1 MRSILIRS
9 SLIGVLVGLLCF
21 EPVMAKSLQ
30 SETDE
35 ACAAAQADAEEET
48 SGALWFLAGCALTW
62 VGVVGAYVIK
72 PNPTATKLLGKSPE
86 YVAAYTDCYKD
97 KAVSIQTKWAWIGC
111 GVSAVAYLIY
121 VIAVV
126 AAASSTT
133 TS

>member
-1 MRSILIRS
+1 
-9 SLIGVLVGLLCF
+9 
-21 EPVMAKSLQ
+21 MAKSLQ